1 MVQLNEGSSP
11 LLVRVLLG
19 FLLGLAIIAAVQAQD
34 WQRLGPPGGMVLTLG
49 IDASGAVYLGTADG
63 HVFVKD
69 NSGRPWELRGRIG
82 NRTDAVVSRL
92 VTDIKSGIVYAAIWY
107 QQPGAGGGVFRS
119 DDGARTWKLLG
130 LPNEA
135 VRALEITSSPTRVI
149 LAGTRTGVFRST
161 DKGNIW
167 ERITPVDDPEL
178 RNVDSLAVDPRDP
191 NIIYTGTY
199 HLPWKT
205 TDGGKTWKSVTAGLI
220 DDSDIMSLRVDA
232 TNPERVFLSACSGI
246 YRSENQGGQWSKL
259 QGIPY
264 AARRTQAIVQDPQ
277 NPQTLYAGTTEG
289 LWITR
294 DAGETWERTTPKDW
308 VVNTVA
314 VLPDSQS
321 KESVLV
327 GTESRGVQVSEDAGK
342 TFVEYNDGFTHQ
354 VVSQLIGD
362 PADGSHQLM
371 LMERSG
377 SLLWESHDAG
387 ETWTPATLMKAEDS
401 SKTHFPAESMQRLY
415 ASPWGW
421 MVRGSSPEQIWI
433 LEKGTEKWREW
444 KVRLPISS
452 TSPPHSSTKAHRQSP
467 PTRTV
472 RFVLPT
478 GSEIEFSEHDAYVPS
493 KDGLLRCTLAGNCV
507 WLKAFGRGG
516 VFHALQISPDGSTL
530 CVVLDGK
537 LGISSDG
544 GQTATWSDLPVSSNN
559 ILWIRRLNGDA
570 AQTLFLGSADGL
582 FTSTDG
588 GASWN
593 RRERG
598 LPAGQVEQVVQGHG
612 FVAASLR
619 EGGMYVSTDGGKTW
633 DRTYPD
639 AERSRFTG
647 IVETSPGVLTIGSQS
662 EGVLRWQVKANNE

>member
-1 MVQLNEGSSP
+1 MVQLNEGSGR
-11 LLVRVLLG
+11 LLLRVLLG
-19 FLLGLAIIAAVQAQD
+19 FLLSLNMIAVVQAQD

-69 NSGRPWELRGRIG
+69 NSGKPWELRGRIG

-92 VTDIKSGIVYAAIWY
+92 VPALNQSGVVYAAIWY

-119 DDGARTWKLLG
+119 DDGARTWKLVG

-135 VRALEITSSPTRVI
+135 VRALEITPSPTRVI
-149 LAGTRTGVFRST
+149 LAGTRSGVFRST
-161 DKGNIW
+161 DEGNTW
-167 ERITPVDDPEL
+167 ERITPVDDAEL
-178 RNVDSLAVDPRDP
+178 RNVDSLAVDPRDL
-191 NIIYTGTY
+191 NVIYTGTY

-294 DAGETWERTTPKDW
+294 DAGETWERSTPKAW

-314 VLPDSQS
+314 VLPDSG
-321 KESVLV
+321 KERVLV
-327 GTESRGVQVSEDAGK
+327 GTESRGVQVSEDAGR
-342 TFVEYNDGFTHQ
+342 TFVEHNDGFTHQ

-362 PADGSHQLM
+362 PTDASHLLM
-371 LMERSG
+371 LMERGG

-401 SKTHFPAESMQRLY
+401 SKAHFAADSMQRLY

-421 MVRGSSPEQIWI
+421 MVRVSSPEQLWI
-433 LEKGTEKWREW
+433 LERGTEKWREW
-444 KVRLPISS
+444 KLRLPLD
-452 TSPPHSSTKAHRQSP
+452 SPSPRHRSAKAPRQD
-467 PTRTV
+467 TAIHTAG
-472 RFVLPT
+472 FFLPA
-478 GSEIEFSEHDAYVPS
+478 GSEIEFSEQGAYVPT

-507 WLKAFGRGG
+507 RLKAFGSGG
-516 VFHALQISPDGSTL
+516 AFKALLVSPDGSTL

-537 LGISSDG
+537 LAMSVDG
-544 GQTATWSDLPVSSNN
+544 GKTATWSDLPVSSNN
-559 ILWIRRLNGDA
+559 ILWIRRLDGEKG
-570 AQTLFLGSADGL
+570 QTLFLGTADGL
-582 FTSTDG
+582 FTSTDR

-598 LPAGQVEQVVQGHG
+598 LPAGQVEQVIQGHG
-612 FVAASLR
+612 FIAASLR
-619 EGGMYVSTDGGKTW
+619 EGGMYISTDGGKTW

-647 IVETSPGVLTIGSQS
+647 IVETSPGILTIGSQS
-662 EGVLRWQVKANNE
+662 EGVLRWQARSSKK